1 MRSHKRKTTQKVV
14 HASLSHSEHKAPA
27 WQRVLPLPWA
37 AWPAEG
43 RLLVT
48 LIGFWSLAGLFVL
61 GSASWWVASREMGDG
76 AYYVKRQLIWLIASW
91 SLLYIAI
98 STNLR
103 RWLKLA
109 GPFLFLS
116 LLLLTATN
124 FIGTTINGSTRWL
137 LIGPIQIQPSELLKP
152 FLILQSANLFAQWKR
167 INTDQKLFWI
177 SIFLCLLFLI
187 LVQPNLSTAAL
198 IGMLIW
204 LIALAAGIELSSL
217 FGVAFLGE

>member
-1 MRSHKRKTTQKVV
+1 MRPHKSKTTKKADHSFLTHSERKTP
-14 HASLSHSEHKAPA
+14 S
-27 WQRVLPLPWA
+27 WQRLLPLPWA
-37 AWPAEG
+37 SWPAEG

-48 LIGFWSLAGLFVL
+48 LIGFWSLAGLFIL

-98 STNLR
+98 CTNLR

-124 FIGTTINGSTRWL
+124 FIGATITSSN
-137 LIGPIQIQPSELLKP
+137 
-152 FLILQSANLFAQWKR
+152 
-167 INTDQKLFWI
+167 I
-177 SIFLCLLFLI
+177 SCYGCFDC
-187 LVQPNLSTAAL
+187 T
-198 IGMLIW
+198 
-204 LIALAAGIELSSL
+204 
-217 FGVAFLGE
+217 